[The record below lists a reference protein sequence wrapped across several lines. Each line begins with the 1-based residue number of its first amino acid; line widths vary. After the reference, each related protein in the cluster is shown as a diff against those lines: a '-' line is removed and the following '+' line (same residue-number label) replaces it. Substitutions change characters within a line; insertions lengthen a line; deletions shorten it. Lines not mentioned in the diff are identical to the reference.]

1 MYRLHHLLGV
11 IIVATGEHI
20 RPLRSSAKW
29 RDYLNWIRAGN
40 VPLPPI
46 IPEPE
51 PDPNGVPQVVGMDQF
66 RLALLDS
73 GLLDAIQT
81 RIEALPLA
89 TRKRLLI
96 RWEYATLVRRDS
108 PIALWLIAQA
118 VVTEAQMDALF
129 VAAAGL

>member
-11 IIVATGEHI
+11 ILVATGEHI

-29 RDYLNWIRAGN
+29 RAYLLWIKAGN
-40 VPLPPI
+40 VPLPAI
-46 IPEPE
+46 IPT
-51 PDPNGVPQVVGMDQF
+51 PDPDPSGVPQVVGMDQF

-89 TRKRLLI
+89 VRKRLLI

-108 PIALWLIAQA
+108 PIALWLIGQGVMTA
-118 VVTEAQMDALF
+118 EQMDALF